1 MFLSTQ
7 KYLFMLD
14 LNSANV
20 SKFIE
25 IKEYNGE
32 EIYTTSYS
40 YDVLGNLVGI
50 VDEEGNEWVFEYDS
64 LGRKVSD
71 IDPDIGVSNYTYDLN
86 GNLINEIRS
95 HGGLI
100 QDKNFIRS
108 YNELGQLVNISLL
121 NGTLV
126 EEYVYDGNGERVKSY
141 NPIKNETIYT
151 PFKEFMQI
159 RNSEG
164 IFNYTYIYEGE
175 TLVARINSDG
185 SKYFYHPDHLGST
198 TLITDESGNVVEDNY
213 YLPYGELVGESD
225 EKRLYE
231 NKDYSSDIGEYDYNF
246 RNYNPSYGIFLK
258 ADSMLPDV
266 YDPQQLNRY
275 MFERGNPYVYLDESG
290 HWIIQAGVNFKG
302 AFSGIIG
309 SKGIGIV
316 ISNDPS
322 QKGFQFGFYNSDTFG
337 GAIPAKGSV
346 EFEASFNQ
354 NDNRVEDIV
363 GQSQIEGVSGG
374 FFVTGGIDKNYN
386 SKGDVTKSYQIGKG
400 VGIEGHTGIKGTDA
414 YTFYA
419 SENKN
424 DEGQFYSRNNNPN
437 EGFINPEILDI
448 MQGGDI
454 RYVTM

>member
-1 MFLSTQ
+1 MLQCEDLACKFFKIFEIYFSLIFLLILILIIFSVFLYCKIKKYPKIFKQNLANNFAFGLKGDYAEFYSTMQ
-7 KYLFMLD
+7 SFYNPFLIFYSFFSQQERIFTILFD
-14 LNSANV
+14 GSIIENSQQEKLYQINKDGSISFV
-20 SKFIE
+20 GFNDSTYHR
-25 IKEYNGE
+25 EYN
-32 EIYTTSYS
+32 S
-40 YDVLGNLVGI
+40 
-50 VDEEGNEWVFEYDS
+50 
-64 LGRKVSD
+64 
-71 IDPDIGVSNYTYDLN
+71 
-86 GNLINEIRS
+86 
-95 HGGLI
+95 
-100 QDKNFIRS
+100 
-108 YNELGQLVNISLL
+108 LGQLVNISLL
-121 NGTLV
+121 NGTLI

-354 NDNRVEDIV
+354 ND
-363 GQSQIEGVSGG
+363 
-374 FFVTGGIDKNYN
+374 K
-386 SKGDVTKSYQIGKG
+386 
-400 VGIEGHTGIKGTDA
+400 
-414 YTFYA
+414 
-419 SENKN
+419 
-424 DEGQFYSRNNNPN
+424 GQFYSRNNNPN

>member
-121 NGTLV
+121 NGTLI
-126 EEYVYDGNGERVKSY
+126 EEYVYDGNGDRVKSY
-141 NPIKNETIYT
+141 NAVKNETVYT

-185 SKYFYHPDHLGST
+185 SKYFYHPDFLGST

-225 EKRLYE
+225 EVKLYE
-231 NKDYSSDIGEYDYNF
+231 GMEYSEDIGEYDYNF

-258 ADSMLPDV
+258 ADSILPDV

-275 MFERGNPYVYLDESG
+275 LFERGNPYGFVDESG
-290 HWIIQAGVNFKG
+290 HAFTLYHSIGTSLGLASLGD
-302 AFSGIIG
+302 FSGALR
-309 SKGIGIV
+309 SL
-316 ISNDPS
+316 S
-322 QKGFQFGFYNSDTFG
+322 
-337 GAIPAKGSV
+337 
-346 EFEASFNQ
+346 
-354 NDNRVEDIV
+354 
-363 GQSQIEGVSGG
+363 GV
-374 FFVTGGIDKNYN
+374 FVVD
-386 SKGDVTKSYQIGKG
+386 
-400 VGIEGHTGIKGTDA
+400 
-414 YTFYA
+414 F
-419 SENKN
+419 
-424 DEGQFYSRNNNPN
+424 
-437 EGFINPEILDI
+437 NPEEKYYQNEFGLSNKDFHFGPASDGWTDEKVDTVLRDRAQNYVDTDDTRYLHAMGDSMHPRFPSAGASASKSEKI
-448 MQGGDI
+448 MHAIMDFNPFLIIETFQNT
-454 RYVTM
+454 RKYVGEIQDDERRFELSQESYEDLKENTF

>member
-175 TLVARINSDG
+175 TLVARINPDG

-198 TLITDESGNVVEDNY
+198 SLITNEAGEVVEDNY

-231 NKDYSSDIGEYDYNF
+231 NKEFDSDVRQYFYNARYYDPYKSMF
-246 RNYNPSYGIFLK
+246 VQP
-258 ADSMLPDV
+258 DSIIPNV

-275 MFERGNPYVYLDESG
+275 AFERGNPYSFVDPSG
-290 HWIIQAGVNFKG
+290 HAITNIGLLG
-302 AFSGIIG
+302 SSGIRQEIG
-309 SKGIGIV
+309 TTLIKGYRNDLNYGDLNLPQMIGLKTYDLLLKSQIDVDYGINAELNNPIVEASPYYNTLDQARVREDVVYGLSSMALFVGGEVFGGTLSIVSYVDTGSSLISNKGIIEQTKD
-316 ISNDPS
+316 ISNN
-322 QKGFQFGFYNSDTFG
+322 FIDTS
-337 GAIPAKGSV
+337 IKV
-346 EFEASFNQ
+346 FES
-354 NDNRVEDIV
+354 
-363 GQSQIEGVSGG
+363 
-374 FFVTGGIDKNYN
+374 
-386 SKGDVTKSYQIGKG
+386 
-400 VGIEGHTGIKGTDA
+400 IKGRL
-414 YTFYA
+414 
-419 SENKN
+419 KN
-424 DEGQFYSRNNNPN
+424 D
-437 EGFINPEILDI
+437 
-448 MQGGDI
+448 
-454 RYVTM
+454 

>member
-175 TLVARINSDG
+175 TLVARINPDG

-198 TLITDESGNVVEDNY
+198 SLITNEAGEVVEDNY

-231 NKDYSSDIGEYDYNF
+231 NKEFDSDVRQYFYNARYYDPYKSMF
-246 RNYNPSYGIFLK
+246 VQP
-258 ADSMLPDV
+258 DSIIPNV

-275 MFERGNPYVYLDESG
+275 AFERGNPYNFVDPSG
-290 HWIIQAGVNFKG
+290 HAITPIGLLG
-302 AFSGIIG
+302 SSGIRQEIG
-309 SKGIGIV
+309 TTLIKGYRNDLNYGDLNLPQMIGLKTYDLLLKSQIDVDYGINAELNNPIVEASPYYNTLDQARVREDVVYGLSSMALFVGGEVFGGTLSIVSYVDTGSSLISNKGIIEQTKD
-316 ISNDPS
+316 ISNN
-322 QKGFQFGFYNSDTFG
+322 FIDTS
-337 GAIPAKGSV
+337 IKV
-346 EFEASFNQ
+346 FES
-354 NDNRVEDIV
+354 
-363 GQSQIEGVSGG
+363 
-374 FFVTGGIDKNYN
+374 
-386 SKGDVTKSYQIGKG
+386 
-400 VGIEGHTGIKGTDA
+400 IKGRL
-414 YTFYA
+414 
-419 SENKN
+419 KN
-424 DEGQFYSRNNNPN
+424 D
-437 EGFINPEILDI
+437 
-448 MQGGDI
+448 
-454 RYVTM
+454 